1 MAANSKDYWKAR
13 EEENLRRCMREE
25 AKYIRELNNTYEY
38 MQRQIQ
44 KEIDSF
50 YARYAAREGISI
62 AEAKRRANKLD
73 IDAYA
78 EKAKRYV
85 KEKNFSELANAEMK
99 LYNLTMKVNR
109 LELLKAQIGLEL
121 AAGFNEIE
129 KKQEQILKQ
138 RAQDE
143 LARQAGILGKTLADN
158 AKMANAIVNASF
170 KNAKF
175 SDRIWMHQ
183 EMLKAEIDKLLKI
196 GLIQGRNPR
205 ELARQ
210 LRKAFDVSRY
220 NSERLMHTELAR
232 VQTEAQKQSY
242 IDNGYDRYQFHA
254 LGLKACE
261 ICRDIDGKDFPIEKM
276 MPGDNAPPMHPN
288 CRCSTSAYIDR
299 AEYDKWLDGYK
310 EHRLSFADWKKNNSE
325 KVKFPGNRFSN
336 SKSKTA
342 EELLTMTQLG
352 DKIIKKHTSIE
363 SKWSGKVNRL
373 IDDGINFSGKEWN
386 CDIALLNT
394 AATHQA
400 VHELLHARSISHYE
414 TKYAPDIYYANRPM
428 EELPVE
434 LFTKEILNAEGIV
447 QVSSRAYGLSIKRL
461 RMINHKTG
469 MYSTDYDF
477 AKALFAIPLVGREQW
492 LRDKIFENS
501 KTLVDYN
508 RTVKYLEKV
517 LKWK

>member
-1 MAANSKDYWKAR
+1 MATNSKDYWKTR
-13 EEENLRRCMREE
+13 EEENLRRCIREE
-25 AKYIRELNNTYEY
+25 AKYIRELKRTYTH

-44 KEIDSF
+44 NEIDSF
-50 YARYAAREGISI
+50 LMRYADKEGISI
-62 AEAKRRANKLD
+62 AEARKRAGRLD
-73 IDAYA
+73 MEAYA

-85 KEKNFSELANAEMK
+85 REKDFSDLANAEMR
-99 LYNLTMKVNR
+99 LYNLTMKINR

-129 KKQEQILKQ
+129 KQQEQILNK

-143 LARQAGILGKTLADN
+143 LARQAGILGTTLANN

-183 EMLKAEIDKLLKI
+183 EMLKAEIDKLLQI

-288 CRCSTSAYIDR
+288 CRCSTSAYMD
-299 AEYDKWLDGYK
+299 DKAYNEWLDGYK
-310 EHRLSFADWKKNNSE
+310 EHGLNFAEWKNGRKLGGNNNSNGSAKSPKPTRVGKLDDMSEGNIRKTLAEWEE
-325 KVKFPGNRFSN
+325 KIIDQAFETAIIITKNGDIYRCDGDKNSVNINGLSDENLSGAWMTHNHPLKETYYSFSSFDISEALRHRFS
-336 SKSKTA
+336 
-342 EELLTMTQLG
+342 LLRGVDEVYTYEYRTTKNTINAGFDEIYNLFGEKYRNKAYEANLKGEIDIDFDEYDYICRQL
-352 DKIIKKHTSIE
+352 
-363 SKWSGKVNRL
+363 
-373 IDDGINFSGKEWN
+373 
-386 CDIALLNT
+386 
-394 AATHQA
+394 
-400 VHELLHARSISHYE
+400 
-414 TKYAPDIYYANRPM
+414 
-428 EELPVE
+428 
-434 LFTKEILNAEGIV
+434 
-447 QVSSRAYGLSIKRL
+447 
-461 RMINHKTG
+461 
-469 MYSTDYDF
+469 
-477 AKALFAIPLVGREQW
+477 AK
-492 LRDKIFENS
+492 
-501 KTLVDYN
+501 DYN
-508 RTVKYLEKV
+508 FEYERKRK
-517 LKWK
+517 

>member
-1 MAANSKDYWKAR
+1 MATNSKDYWKAR
-13 EEENLRRCMREE
+13 EEENLRRCIREE
-25 AKYIRELNNTYEY
+25 AKYIRELNSTYEY

-78 EKAKRYV
+78 EKAKRYI
-85 KEKNFSELANAEMK
+85 KEKNFSELANAEMR

-143 LARQAGILGKTLADN
+143 LARQAGILGATIANN
-158 AKMANAIVNASF
+158 AKMANAIVNSSF

-210 LRKAFDVSRY
+210 LRKSFDASKY

-232 VQTEAQKQSY
+232 VQTETQKQSY

-261 ICRDIDGKDFPIEKM
+261 ICRDIDGKDFPVEKM
-276 MPGDNAPPMHPN
+276 MPGENAPPMHPN
-288 CRCSTSAYIDR
+288 CRCSTSAYMDR
-299 AEYDKWLDGYK
+299 LEYDKWLDEYK
-310 EHRLSFADWKKNNSE
+310 NHGLSFADWKKGRLSRLEENALRKYIGPDSYKLNDKLRNGLPLTGDDKQFINDLDSALSKMPNYE
-325 KVKFPGNRFSN
+325 GIVYRSLDSSMIKDIEFFNKQHSVGSIVSYSAYTSTATNIYDKTMDMQLIIN
-336 SKSKTA
+336 SKT
-342 EELLTMTQLG
+342 
-352 DKIIKKHTSIE
+352 
-363 SKWSGKVNRL
+363 GKDMR
-373 IDDGINFSGKEWN
+373 
-386 CDIALLNT
+386 
-394 AATHQA
+394 
-400 VHELLHARSISHYE
+400 
-414 TKYAPDIYYANRPM
+414 KYNPG
-428 EELPVE
+428 E
-434 LFTKEILNAEGIV
+434 KEILFERNRVFYVE
-447 QVSSRAYGLSIKRL
+447 KR
-461 RMINHKTG
+461 RGNKI
-469 MYSTDYDF
+469 
-477 AKALFAIPLVGREQW
+477 W
-492 LRDKIFENS
+492 LTEI
-501 KTLVDYN
+501 
-508 RTVKYLEKV
+508 
-517 LKWK
+517 